1 MSRCG
6 ECRLGSNETG
16 CLYCEENLGY
26 EQCIDRLQNALFDF
40 SAGDLTSK
48 NYILLELSDLLDEY
62 SEVDEN
68 GLHDP
73 KWCGIKE
80 AYGVVKNAPA
90 ADRPQM
96 EWIAI
101 EGMQPPELHGKH
113 YCSNCGSNNL
123 DLITALRELESSLK
137 AHSSVKTI
145 FRDAT
150 EREIREFLSTASD
163 ETYADAWNSLVSNI
177 STLSSVNYEEDENG
191 PTEKVASC
199 VAALTDAIKKDSSF
213 PKEVF
218 QNDEN
223 KVLLISVASMV
234 NLFGVNCVIYHD
246 ISQFVDDNLDMYCC
260 SDGEK
265 DEP

>member
-80 AYGVVKNAPA
+80 AYGVVKNAPT

-96 EWIAI
+96 EWIHLKGD
-101 EGMQPPELHGKH
+101 EWLCP
-113 YCSNCGSNNL
+113 NCGHVVWTEGSW
-123 DLITALRELESSLK
+123 EHPLERGKFYCENCGTRLK
-137 AHSSVKTI
+137 GAAH
-145 FRDAT
+145 
-150 EREIREFLSTASD
+150 E
-163 ETYADAWNSLVSNI
+163 
-177 STLSSVNYEEDENG
+177 
-191 PTEKVASC
+191 
-199 VAALTDAIKKDSSF
+199 
-213 PKEVF
+213 
-218 QNDEN
+218 
-223 KVLLISVASMV
+223 
-234 NLFGVNCVIYHD
+234 
-246 ISQFVDDNLDMYCC
+246 
-260 SDGEK
+260 
-265 DEP
+265 